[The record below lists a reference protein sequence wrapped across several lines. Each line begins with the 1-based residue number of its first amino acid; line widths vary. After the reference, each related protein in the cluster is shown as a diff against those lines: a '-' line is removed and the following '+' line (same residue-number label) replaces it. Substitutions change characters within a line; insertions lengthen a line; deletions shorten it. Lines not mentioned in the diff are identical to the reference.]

1 MIRDAFMN
9 LSEELRIAR
18 RAALEAG
25 EILNRLFGQLR
36 QVRMKD
42 DIELI
47 TEADLRTEERIL
59 DIITR
64 HFPQDSVLTEEAGLR
79 RERPERL
86 WIIDPLDGTTNFA
99 HGYPFFA
106 TSIGLEVDR
115 EMVLGI
121 IYNPRLGEYFEAVKG
136 MGASRNGAAIR
147 VSRTG
152 TLRESLLGFG
162 FPYSIQKKS
171 ERAMAHLGKMIV
183 HPQGVRRPGAATV
196 DLCYVAAGIFDG
208 FWEEGLMPW
217 DTAAGTVIATEAGA
231 MLTTYQGAPYTPRS
245 ETIVAS
251 NGIIHQAMLEVLN
264 G

>member
-1 MIRDAFMN
+1 MN
-9 LSEELRIAR
+9 FSEELRVAR

-25 EILNRLFGQLR
+25 EILNRLFGELHHI
-36 QVRMKD
+36 RMKD
-42 DIELI
+42 EIELI

-64 HFPQDSVLTEEAGLR
+64 QFPDDSVLTEEAGLR
-79 RERPERL
+79 RERPERV

-99 HGYPFFA
+99 HRFPFFA
-106 TSIGLEVDR
+106 TSIGLEVEQ
-115 EMVLGI
+115 EMTLGVVH
-121 IYNPRLGEYFEAVKG
+121 NPRMGEFFEAVKG
-136 MGASRNGAAIR
+136 KGASLNGNPIR
-147 VSRTG
+147 VSQTR

-162 FPYSIQKKS
+162 FPYSIQRKS
-171 ERAMAHLGKMIV
+171 ERPMAHLGKMIV
-183 HPQGVRRPGAATV
+183 HPQGVRRPGTAAV

-231 MLTTYQGAPYTPRS
+231 MLSTYQGDAYSPRS

-251 NGIIHQAMLEVLN
+251 NGIIHEAMLKVLN
-264 G
+264 DDRTS

>member
-1 MIRDAFMN
+1 MN
-9 LSEELRIAR
+9 FSEELHAAR

-25 EILNRLFGQLR
+25 EILNRLFGQLHH
-36 QVRMKD
+36 VRMKD
-42 DIELI
+42 EIELI

-64 HFPQDSVLTEEAGLR
+64 QFPDDGVLTEEAGLH
-79 RERPERL
+79 RERSERV

-99 HGYPFFA
+99 HRFPFFA
-106 TSIGLEVDR
+106 TSIGLEWEQD
-115 EMVLGI
+115 MVLGVV
-121 IYNPRLGEYFEAVKG
+121 YNPRMGEFFEAVKG
-136 MGASRNGAAIR
+136 MGASLNGNPIR
-147 VSRTG
+147 VSQTR

-171 ERAMAHLGKMIV
+171 ERAMAHLGKMVV
-183 HPQGVRRPGAATV
+183 HPQGVRRPGTAAI

-217 DTAAGTVIATEAGA
+217 DTAAGTVIAREAGA
-231 MLTTYQGAPYTPRS
+231 MLSTYQGAAYTPRS

-251 NGIIHQAMLEVLN
+251 NGIIHEAMLKVLS